1 MTSVS
6 SVVALVG
13 SPIVKMMVSNTSTS
27 SSSTAV
33 IVTLAESDPAG
44 ITISDA
50 LTEYSSDEAVPDSVR
65 GTVISNPETGSA
77 VAVRVTESEPSDTVS
92 DENAKVTD
100 DGSLISVIVTE
111 ISELSDNVAFI
122 GVPGVKIKVSSASS
136 NVSSTPVKVIVPVVE
151 PAGIL
156 ISGES

>member
-1 MTSVS
+1 
-6 SVVALVG
+6 
-13 SPIVKMMVSNTSTS
+13 MVSNTSTS

-65 GTVISNPETGSA
+65 GTVMSNPETGSA
-77 VAVRVTESEPSDTVS
+77 VAVSVTEPLGSETFSADKA
-92 DENAKVTD
+92 NVTA
-100 DGSLISVIVTE
+100 DGSLISVMVKVIADA
-111 ISELSDNVAFI
+111 SDNVPFV
-122 GVPGVKIKVSSASS
+122 GVPGVKIKVSSVSS

-156 ISGES
+156 ISGESCHSYRK